1 MYSLHNHDETSNA
14 GLGFADTINKTKDL
28 ITRAQKLGL
37 SGIAITNHEILSSH
51 YKAQQLGKKLNF
63 PVILGNEI
71 YLQTPEQFEEAKN
84 NYISKQTYYPHF
96 ILLAKDEIGH
106 YQLRQLSSIAWKQSY
121 MGNGILRRPTMTTDI
136 ENIIGNDKGHLIA
149 QSACLGSFLAHNI
162 LDLIGLEK
170 SKKSNELIYQKK
182 LAINE
187 FIEWGID
194 IFGRDDFYIEIQPAI
209 ENVQIEQWKYNI
221 RAVEIAKA
229 YGLHYLITTDSH
241 YLQKDDSSIHSAF
254 LNSKDAEREVES
266 FYRTAYLMSEIEVR
280 EYLQNNLTDEDINI
294 AIYNTLII
302 GSKIQEYDLSEAQI
316 IPLITLT
323 QFQLSHILS
332 DYYSEYE
339 YIKKFAY
346 SDNEQ
351 DKYLLY
357 QMEQTLFEKIK
368 PEDILVA
375 VDRINK
381 ELKELYL
388 LTEALHQP
396 MSAYYNNM
404 AKIIDLSWNE
414 GNSLVGPNRGSTGGF
429 FIAYLLDIIQI
440 NPIPL
445 GGLTPY
451 WRHISAER
459 GLDLPDIDYDTE
471 ASKRKQILQAMKN
484 YYGENRVINICTFGT
499 LSSKTAL
506 QVAGRGLNIPSEE
519 INFITAMIPT
529 DRGEV
534 WSLNDCLQ
542 GNEEK
547 GRAKKKEFIAEV
559 DKYENLLNVASN
571 IEGLIVQRGIHA
583 SGVLILNEDYTKH
596 NACMLSPSGEIITQ
610 FELHDSEAMSALKYD
625 FLTINSL
632 DRIRITMETLL
643 QEGLI
648 EWQGSLK
655 STYDKYLHPEV
666 LDYTNKEMWSNIE
679 KIPSLFQFDSAVGA
693 EALKFVQPKSVLEMC
708 AANSLM
714 RLMGD
719 GIETPLEQFVR
730 YKNDINL
737 WYIDMQNYG
746 LNDNEIEVLKSF
758 LNDSY
763 GLADSQE
770 RVMLLSMSPQ
780 VSNFTLKESN
790 KLRKSIAK
798 KRQDILIEAKKMFY
812 EKGLKSGARKILL
825 EYVWEEIFSKSFG
838 YSFSSI
844 HSYGYTII
852 ALQEMNLYSK
862 YPSLYWNTACLIVDA
877 GANEESENNKSTNYG
892 KVATAIS
899 NMQSHGVE
907 IALPN
912 INTADFGFKAD
923 VENNRIV
930 YGLKG
935 INGIGDD
942 IVRVIVLNRPYS
954 SLQQFINKM
963 IISEDTL
970 VKNGQMI
977 QLIKAGCFDELENCN
992 RLDIMENYIKQIYE
1006 PKSELALRNINNII
1020 ESELVPEHLQIYVRI
1035 YNFKKYI
1042 SNPDFIYGLIK
1053 PKKETKKGYTDRLI
1067 KLDTIAF
1074 PFYQDNFSEGNIVEY
1089 IDDTIII
1096 SEKLFKKEY
1105 DKRME
1110 DFKQWVIKET
1120 TLKQYNEYLY
1130 NKTWNKHARG
1140 TISKWEMD
1148 SLCFY
1153 YTRHELRDS
1162 NLNEYNVVNFFSLP
1176 ENPNVVDTYLRKGIQ
1191 HPKFEITRIIGT
1203 ILEKNKYKHNVT
1215 LLTIDGV
1222 VNVKMYDGAFNNYDR
1237 QVSKVNE
1244 DGSKTIVEKSWL
1256 SRGNIVL
1263 FCGYRTGS
1271 VFRPYRYTDTIY
1283 PHTVTLVESI
1293 LPNGQLVLNT
1303 ERKRGN

>member
-1 MYSLHNHDETSNA
+1 MFSLHNHTDYSNA
-14 GLGFADTINKTKDL
+14 GLGFSDAINKTKNL
-28 ITRAQKLGL
+28 IETAIKLNL
-37 SGIAITNHEILSSH
+37 SGIAITDHEILSAS

-71 YLQTPEQFEEAKN
+71 YLQTPTQYEEAKC
-84 NYISKQTYYPHF
+84 NYISKKTYYPHF
-96 ILLAKDEIGH
+96 ILLAKDNIGH

-149 QSACLGSFLAHNI
+149 QSACLGSFFAHNV
-162 LDLIGLEK
+162 LDLIELEK
-170 SKKSNELIYQKK
+170 HKKNAELIYQKK
-182 LAINE
+182 LEINE
-187 FIEWGID
+187 FVEWGINV
-194 IFGRDDFYIEIQPAI
+194 FGKDDFYIEIQPAI
-209 ENVQIEQWKYNI
+209 ENLQKEQWAYNI

-229 YGLHYLITTDSH
+229 YELQYIITTDSH
-241 YLQKDDSSIHSAF
+241 YLCKEDATIHNAF

-266 FYRTAYLMSEIEVR
+266 FYRTAYLMSELEVR
-280 EYLQNNLTDEDINI
+280 EYLKNNINNEDINT
-294 AIYNTLII
+294 AISNTLII

-316 IPLITLT
+316 IPLIKLP
-323 QFQLSHILS
+323 QFKLNHILS
-332 DYYSEYE
+332 NFYHEYE
-339 YIKKFAY
+339 YLKKFAY

-357 QMEQTLFEKIK
+357 QIEQTLYKKIK
-368 PEDILVA
+368 SEDIYIA

-388 LTEALHQP
+388 LTQALHQP

-404 AKIIDLSWNE
+404 AKIVELSWNE

-445 GGLTPY
+445 GSLTPY

-484 YYGENRVINICTFGT
+484 YYGENKVINICTFGT

-519 INFITAMIPT
+519 VNFITAMIPT
-529 DRGEV
+529 ERGEV
-534 WSLNDCLQ
+534 WSLNDCLY

-547 GRAKKKEFIAEV
+547 GRIKKKEFVIEV
-559 DKYENLLNVASN
+559 NKYDNLLNVALN

-632 DRIRITMETLL
+632 DRIRITLDTLL
-643 QEGLI
+643 QENLI

-655 STYDKYLHPEV
+655 STYNKYLHPEV
-666 LDYTNKEMWSNIE
+666 LDYIDKEMWSNIE

-693 EALKFVQPKSVLEMC
+693 EAIKFVQPKSVLEMC
-708 AANSLM
+708 TANSLM

-730 YKNDINL
+730 YKNNINL
-737 WYIDMQNYG
+737 WYEDMQNYG
-746 LNDNEIEVLKSF
+746 LNESEIEVLKSF
-758 LNDSY
+758 LDDSY

-812 EKGLKSGARKILL
+812 EKGNQSGTRKIMLK
-825 EYVWEEIFSKSFG
+825 YVWEEVFSKSFG

-852 ALQEMNLYSK
+852 ALQEMNLYNK

-899 NMQSHGVE
+899 NMQSHGVK

-923 VENNRIV
+923 IENNRIV

-935 INGIGDD
+935 INGLGDD
-942 IVRVIVLNRPYS
+942 VVRIIILNRPYS
-954 SLQQFINKM
+954 SLQQFITKM
-963 IISEDTL
+963 ISSNESL
-970 VKNGQMI
+970 VKNKQMI
-977 QLIKAGCFDELENCN
+977 QLIKAGCFDELENHN
-992 RLDIMENYIKQIYE
+992 RTNIMKNYIQQIYE

-1020 ESELVPEHLQIYVRI
+1020 DSDIIPEHLQIYVRI

-1042 SNPDFIYGLIK
+1042 SNPNFIYGLIK
-1053 PKKETKKGYTDRLI
+1053 PKKETKKGYTDKLI
-1067 KLDTIAF
+1067 KIDEIAF
-1074 PFYQDNFSEGNIVEY
+1074 PFYQDNFSEENIVEY
-1089 IDDTIII
+1089 VDDTFII
-1096 SEKLFKKEY
+1096 SENKFKKEF
-1105 DKRME
+1105 DKKME
-1110 DFKQWVIKET
+1110 GFKEWIIKEN

-1130 NKTWNKHARG
+1130 NKTWNKYAEG

-1153 YTRHELRDS
+1153 YTQHELKNS
-1162 NLNEYNVVNFFSLP
+1162 NLSEYNIVNFFELP
-1176 ENPNVVDTYLRKGIQ
+1176 ENPKIVDTYTRKGIQ

-1215 LLTIDGV
+1215 LLTINGV
-1222 VNVKMYDGAFNNYDR
+1222 VNIKMYDGAFNNYDR
-1237 QVSKVNE
+1237 QVSKINE

-1263 FCGYRTGS
+1263 FAGYRVGN